1 MIESFIGEI
10 QKGKPFLVFDDEKRE
25 GETDMMLPSQFMTP
39 DIVRKMR
46 REGGGLICLSLRE
59 KDAVRIGLPY
69 LETILPQTGVMKGLF
84 RNDDLKYDSSSAFS
98 LTINTRNSFTGITD
112 IDRSSTIREFASF
125 LSDLGRF
132 NGTASSIF
140 ADRFRSPGH
149 VFLLIARDGYFS
161 KRRGHTELGTYLVEK
176 AGLIPSVTM
185 VEMLSDTGRAMTR
198 DEALDYATKNKLTFI
213 DGKTIIESWSNE
225 TGHGNGGL

>member
-1 MIESFIGEI
+1 MIHAISILVITNLLVNKLIFPAYIRKGMNLRSYSRDDLPDLVNLEKQAFGEI

-69 LETILPQTGVMKGLF
+69 LETILPQTGIMKGLF

-140 ADRFRSPGH
+140 ADRP
-149 VFLLIARDGYFS
+149 
-161 KRRGHTELGTYLVEK
+161 
-176 AGLIPSVTM
+176 
-185 VEMLSDTGRAMTR
+185 TR
-198 DEALDYATKNKLTFI
+198 IRQHLH
-213 DGKTIIESWSNE
+213 
-225 TGHGNGGL
+225 HGN